1 MAELGY
7 QSSYPTTLYCKDA
20 IGEESQVFVFIDWD
34 LISHL
39 LAVWPWAKSFTS
51 WHKFPFL

>member
-1 MAELGY
+1 MAEFGY

-20 IGEESQVFVFIDWD
+20 IGEESQVLVFMDWD

-39 LAVWPWAKSFTS
+39 LALWPWAKSFTS
-51 WHKFPFL
+51 WRKFPFL